1 MFSEMTDEGDKEEKS
16 GSESESGDVEVIIE
30 SIRDVGLEK
39 KTVGLFSTTEGGF
52 AFLIIVVLSS

>member
-1 MFSEMTDEGDKEEKS
+1 MTDEGDQEEKEKS

-39 KTVGLFSTTEGGF
+39 GTVVSSSTTNGE
-52 AFLIIVVLSS
+52 FLLSSRCR